1 MLKNS
6 PVWWSFWGKVGSQVV
21 GFFVSLWMARTIGPE
36 AYGIYGA
43 AFVAV
48 QFLRYLEG
56 GGILSAMVQS
66 RRDVELPVT
75 YADAYVRKI
84 GLLLAVI
91 AALAAWPVATFF
103 GQEAVRPVIWVLA
116 GSIIVRSWGIVPLAR
131 LTKNILV
138 SRVVGARLI
147 GLATGSVVG
156 IAWAAH
162 SPDVWALV
170 ALAVA
175 QDLAQT
181 IALRLSIANV
191 VPDTSKRLQ
200 AFRDMRKFGWK
211 VIFGEL
217 VSWFHLNAWEVL
229 TGRFVGTNALAYV
242 RLSRSVVERP
252 LSPITEVV
260 SGVVFPTMASY
271 DVADA
276 KLTWR
281 TSFVFLVYLTAV
293 WIYVMGILG
302 GSVIVVMLGQDW
314 LPLEKLIRYAGML
327 QSIVLLYAFQTRAM
341 TVIGRPLQDG
351 FYQLAGVLSIGAWLL
366 VIRFG
371 MNLPV
376 DRAEPIAVSI
386 VIGML
391 TYLTL
396 SFLAIARHYEI
407 TRLATVSVL
416 RPIIL
421 LVISIFL
428 VFTYEFP
435 RPTDW
440 TFAFASSTAV
450 VSGMALWTIF
460 IDPDTKELI
469 PAMLYRRSPRPTT
482 LKDSVTKRGYD

>member
-1 MLKNS
+1 
-6 PVWWSFWGKVGSQVV
+6 
-21 GFFVSLWMARTIGPE
+21 
-36 AYGIYGA
+36 
-43 AFVAV
+43 
-48 QFLRYLEG
+48 
-56 GGILSAMVQS
+56 
-66 RRDVELPVT
+66 
-75 YADAYVRKI
+75 
-84 GLLLAVI
+84 
-91 AALAAWPVATFF
+91 
-103 GQEAVRPVIWVLA
+103 
-116 GSIIVRSWGIVPLAR
+116 
-131 LTKNILV
+131 
-138 SRVVGARLI
+138 
-147 GLATGSVVG
+147 
-156 IAWAAH
+156 
-162 SPDVWALV
+162 
-170 ALAVA
+170 
-175 QDLAQT
+175 
-181 IALRLSIANV
+181 
-191 VPDTSKRLQ
+191 
-200 AFRDMRKFGWK
+200 MRKFGWK

-376 DRAEPIAVSI
+376 DRAEPIAVAI

-421 LVISIFL
+421 LVISIFF

-450 VSGMALWTIF
+450 VSGVALWTIF